1 LETVVEFLIDSEI
14 SWNYHR
20 HVSVLHDT
28 PNLTWHCQLAH
39 ASKTRAEMMAKG
51 ATREAQNMVGWGKI
65 GKVLGVK
72 GQVWHEDMA
81 VGEASPGSWKAQK
94 GQKR

>member
-1 LETVVEFLIDSEI
+1 
-14 SWNYHR
+14 
-20 HVSVLHDT
+20 
-28 PNLTWHCQLAH
+28 
-39 ASKTRAEMMAKG
+39 MMAKG